1 MRDIFFEYPLPGR
14 DSGGEFV
21 NGEYW
26 RGGAA
31 KEVYPGGSGSLFT
44 YTPYTYRG
52 YEREYY
58 HRYSG
63 SYYYTYYHTSGTGAL
78 SWQNASPSSSSPANS
93 SYVNQCITF
102 NINVADFLAQSGS
115 ITVRFGYSGTAS
127 HKRASRSTTWSYFTY
142 YGGEAH
148 VRAVIS
154 PTFLQRFSDKTTVN
168 LAFTFGN
175 TTLMRVFVDGVLQSN
190 TTGITFYEQDN
201 CSMYIYIPANVRIA
215 SLCTAFNQNTSYTN
229 SSYWWLRTAGFK
241 VQYLP
246 EDANVTYVTGT
257 SRDIN
262 GKLLNPRSLL
272 EGFAVDE
279 RKDFRISLGNLGNR
293 NLVGVQ
299 TYARANFRRRSEQF
313 SSVSISPSLLKDG
326 AIIAPLSANAG
337 NANHDRKLTLLNM
350 GDSSSSIHSVLRY
363 CGSSKRK
370 VSADIEEV
378 RLSLPMVH
386 Y

>member
-14 DSGGEFV
+14 DPGGEFV

-31 KEVYPGGSGSLFT
+31 KAVYPGGSGSLFT

-52 YEREYY
+52 YQSRYY
-58 HRYSG
+58 RRYGG
-63 SYYYTYYHTSGTGAL
+63 SWSYTYYHTPGTGAL
-78 SWQNASPSSSSPANS
+78 SWQDASPNSSSPSDSN
-93 SYVNQCITF
+93 YVNQCITF

-115 ITVRFGYSGTAS
+115 ITVRFGYSGIATHKTANWTS
-127 HKRASRSTTWSYFTY
+127 NYYSYY
-142 YGGEAH
+142 HYGGQAH

-154 PTFLQRFSDKTTVN
+154 PTVLQRFSNKTTVN

-229 SSYWWLRTAGFK
+229 ASYWWLRTTGFK

-257 SRDIN
+257 SRDTN

-313 SSVSISPSLLKDG
+313 SSASISPSLLKDG
-326 AIIAPLSANAG
+326 AIIAPLSANTG
-337 NANHDRKLTLLNM
+337 NDNHNQKLTLLNM
-350 GDSSSSIHSVLRY
+350 ENSSSSIHSVLRY

-370 VSADIEEV
+370 VSADIAEV
-378 RLSLPMVH
+378 RLSLPIVH